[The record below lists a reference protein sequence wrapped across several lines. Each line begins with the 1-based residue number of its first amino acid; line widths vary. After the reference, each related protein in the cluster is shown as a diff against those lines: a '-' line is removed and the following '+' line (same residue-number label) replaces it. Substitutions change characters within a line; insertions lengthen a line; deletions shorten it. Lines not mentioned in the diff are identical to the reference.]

1 MGEIDMKRFPMILA
15 IISLFIIGGLAACS
29 QDGAIDEKD
38 GKKQITIG
46 YFPNLTHIATM
57 VALENDYFDEAF
69 GEEVEYQTKIVTN
82 GGLFMEAM
90 RSEERRVG
98 KECRYGWVAGAEKK

>member
-1 MGEIDMKRFPMILA
+1 MKRFPMILA
-15 IISLFIIGGLAACS
+15 IFSLFIIGGLAACS
-29 QDGAIDEKD
+29 QSGEIEEKD

-57 VALENDYFDEAF
+57 VALENGYFDEAF
-69 GEEVEYQTKIVTN
+69 GEEVDYQTKIVTN

-90 RSEERRVG
+90 ATSRSEEHTSELQSRFDLV
-98 KECRYGWVAGAEKK
+98 C